1 MPPRRHH
8 FRTTGLYRLRGF
20 SLVEVMVGIVIAM
33 LASLVMLQVFATF
46 EERKRTTNSGSDA
59 QTDGAFASYTIE
71 RDTRMA
77 GYGLNMP
84 ELLGCRVN
92 SSFNG
97 TASSF
102 TLAPITITNGAGG
115 RPDAIRVVA
124 SSKKK
129 WSVPARITTDHP
141 PQATNMFLNT
151 TQGIEPGDL
160 IVAAQ
165 AGKDCTLMQV
175 TNIPNGNVQ
184 IHHHST
190 SPWNPPG
197 GHNIF
202 PKPDGYTAGA
212 MLFNFGGFTDHT
224 YSLDAR
230 GNLQLSDFRSSTNT
244 FTIQPLVSGIVN
256 LQAQYGFDT
265 RPGAPTDGRVNE
277 WSDTMID
284 ADGSGTAGDA
294 GDIRRIYAV
303 RFAIVARSAQM
314 EKPKPDG
321 TCAITTATS
330 ANKPTWAGGDIDVSK
345 NPDGSANA
353 GWTCYRYKVTET
365 VVPLRN
371 LLWRE

>member
-1 MPPRRHH
+1 MPAYRHH
-8 FRTTGLYRLRGF
+8 SPARGF

-33 LASLVMLQVFATF
+33 IASLVMLQVFATF
-46 EERKRTTNSGSDA
+46 EEKKRTTNSGSDA
-59 QTDGAFASYTIE
+59 QTESVFASYTIE
-71 RDTRMA
+71 RDVRMA

-84 ELLGCRVN
+84 ELLGCKIN
-92 SSFNG
+92 SSFDRG
-97 TASSF
+97 PTVSF
-102 TLAPITITNGAGG
+102 RLAPATITNGVNGL
-115 RPDAIRVVA
+115 PDTIRVVA

-129 WSVPARITTDHP
+129 WTVPARITTDHP

-197 GHNIF
+197 GQNIF
-202 PKPDGYTAGA
+202 PQPKGYTAGA
-212 MLFNFGGFTDHT
+212 MLFNFGSFTDHT
-224 YSLDAR
+224 YSIDAR
-230 GNLQLSDFRSSTNT
+230 NNLQLSDFRSATNT
-244 FTIQPLVSGIVN
+244 FVIQPLVPGVVN

-265 RPGAPTDGRVNE
+265 RPGTPDDGRVDT

-284 ADGSGTAGDA
+284 ADSSGTVGDS
-294 GDIRRIYAV
+294 GDIQRIFAV
-303 RFAIVARSAQM
+303 RFAIVARSVQM
-314 EKPKPDG
+314 EKPKADG
-321 TCAITTATS
+321 SCTITTANS
-330 ANKPTWAGGDIDVSK
+330 ANRPTWSGGVIDVSK
-345 NPDGSANA
+345 NPDGSANNS
-353 GWTCYRYKVTET
+353 WSCYRYKVTET

-371 LLWRE
+371 LLWRES